1 MNTTTSLKQIS
12 LATSAV
18 FAATMTFGIHR
29 VSAGTIISDRTQ
41 LNTILGGSGVTENFE
56 NYNVPDGNGDGL
68 QATLDSSTVVNG
80 QGPGLVVNGVT
91 FVAGSSNLK
100 WNGANYFGSPS
111 KELVADGQQLMN
123 IDFSVPV
130 NAFGLDLRAFTGFGD
145 TATVTIFGTDDSTVL
160 DIISPIGLAG
170 TGVPVFFGYQDIA
183 GIGKIE
189 LTQQSWFW
197 SPIIDNLTFGQ
208 SAAASTP
215 EPSTVLGLGL
225 LGLGALVKRQLKPK
239 QGSDKA

>member
-56 NYNVPDGNGDGL
+56 NYNVPDGDARPL

-91 FVAGSSNLK
+91 FVAGSSVLQ

-111 KELVADGQQLMN
+111 KELVAVQPMN

-160 DIISPIGLAG
+160 DTISPIGLAG

-189 LTQQSWFW
+189 LTQQSQFW

>member
-1 MNTTTSLKQIS
+1 MNATTSLKQIS

-91 FVAGSSNLK
+91 FVAGSSNLQ

-111 KELVADGQQLMN
+111 KELVALSQPMN

-160 DIISPIGLAG
+160 DTISPIGLAG

-189 LTQQSWFW
+189 LTQQSGFW
-197 SPIIDNLTFGQ
+197 SPMIDNLTFGQ

>member
-56 NYNVPDGNGDGL
+56 NYNVPDGNGDEL

-91 FVAGSSNLK
+91 FVAGSSNLQ

-111 KELVADGQQLMN
+111 KELVALSQTMN

-160 DIISPIGLAG
+160 DTISSIGLAG

-189 LTQQSWFW
+189 LTQQSLSW
-197 SPIIDNLTFGQ
+197 SPMIDNLTFGQ

>member
-56 NYNVPDGNGDGL
+56 NYNVPDGDAQGL
-68 QATLDSSTVVNG
+68 QAKLDSSTVVNG

-91 FVAGSSNLK
+91 FVAGSSNLQ

-111 KELVADGQQLMN
+111 KELLANGQPMN

-130 NAFGLDLRAFTGFGD
+130 NAFGLDLRAYQGFGD

-160 DIISPIGLAG
+160 DTISPIGLAG

-189 LTQQSWFW
+189 LTPQSLPW

>member
-56 NYNVPDGNGDGL
+56 NYNVPDGNGDEL

-111 KELVADGQQLMN
+111 KELVALSQTMN

-130 NAFGLDLRAFTGFGD
+130 NAFGLDLRAYQGFGD

-160 DIISPIGLAG
+160 DTISSIGLAG

-189 LTQQSWFW
+189 LTQQSQFW

>member
-56 NYNVPDGNGDGL
+56 NYNVPDGNGDEL
-68 QATLDSSTVVNG
+68 QATLDSSTVVND

-111 KELVADGQQLMN
+111 KELVALSQTMN

-130 NAFGLDLRAFTGFGD
+130 NAFGLDLRAYQGFGD

-160 DIISPIGLAG
+160 DTISSIGLAG

-189 LTQQSWFW
+189 LTQQSGSW
-197 SPIIDNLTFGQ
+197 SPMIDNLTFGQ

>member
-91 FVAGSSNLK
+91 FVAGSSNLQ

-111 KELVADGQQLMN
+111 KELVAGQPMN

-160 DIISPIGLAG
+160 DTISPIGLAG

-189 LTQQSWFW
+189 LTQQSGFW
-197 SPIIDNLTFGQ
+197 SPMIDNLTFAQ

>member
-1 MNTTTSLKQIS
+1 MNTTTSLKQIA

-56 NYNVPDGNGDGL
+56 NYNVPDGNGYEL
-68 QATLDSSTVVNG
+68 QATLLDSSTVVNG

-100 WNGANYFGSPS
+100 WNRANYFGSPS
-111 KELVADGQQLMN
+111 KELVALSQTMN

-130 NAFGLDLRAFTGFGD
+130 NAFGLDLRAYQGFGD

-160 DIISPIGLAG
+160 DTISPIGLAG

-189 LTQQSWFW
+189 LTQQSRPW

>member
-1 MNTTTSLKQIS
+1 MNATTSLKQIS

-91 FVAGSSNLK
+91 FVAGSSNLQ

-111 KELVADGQQLMN
+111 KELVALSQPMN

-189 LTQQSWFW
+189 LTQQSGFW
-197 SPIIDNLTFGQ
+197 SPMIDNLTFEQ

>member
-1 MNTTTSLKQIS
+1 MSTAISLKQIS
-12 LATSAV
+12 LATGAV
-18 FAATMTFGIHR
+18 LAATMTFGVHR
-29 VSAGTIISDRTQ
+29 VSAGTIISDRAQ

-56 NYNVPDGNGDGL
+56 NYNVDVSDL
-68 QATLDSSTVVNG
+68 LETTLLDSSTVVND

-91 FVAGSSNLK
+91 FVHSSSFFQ
-100 WNGANYFGSPS
+100 WNGANYFGAPS
-111 KELVADGQQLMN
+111 KELLATDQQMT

-130 NAFGLDLRAFTGFGD
+130 DTFGVDLRAFQGFGD

-160 DIISPIGLAG
+160 DTISPIDLAD
-170 TGVPVFFGYQDIA
+170 TGVPVFFGYQDLA

-189 LTQQSWFW
+189 LTQVTRPW

-208 SAAASTP
+208 SAPSSTP

-225 LGLGALVKRQLKPK
+225 LGLGAFFKRKLK
-239 QGSDKA
+239 